1 MLTYHVYLKQ
11 RSILPLE
18 NTFKTKNMKKI
29 LLSMLCVL
37 SIGALDSIQAQNEK
51 KIEKEIQ
58 VEETDGN
65 TTITVTEKEG
75 GKVTTKVYS
84 GKEAEEFLET
94 EENGKAIF
102 ISEEGEGENIF
113 IMKMSGDEDQD
124 VEWITE
130 QEMKS
135 EFSKMDE
142 ELEELRSEMDK
153 LTKEE
158 IAEKLDEI
166 MEMRENSKEI
176 HIVKIQKE
184 MDDIAWTEG
193 ETKVEV
199 EEVDGV
205 MTITKTTGDSK
216 TVKEIKMDEGNN
228 QKQVY
233 VIKTSGDKDEAIHE
247 MKVKGASD
255 DLEVSVKPGGN
266 KSAFTINLNLRT
278 DETANVKVMD
288 STGKE
293 VYSRAVQ
300 GIEKHSLDV
309 KVKKPTSGSYV
320 IEVVQGNKKVKL
332 KTDLE

>member
-1 MLTYHVYLKQ
+1 
-11 RSILPLE
+11 
-18 NTFKTKNMKKI
+18 MKKI
-29 LLSMLCVL
+29 LLSMLCVF
-37 SIGALDSIQAQNEK
+37 SIGALDSIQAQNK
-51 KIEKEIQ
+51 KTVEKEIQ

-75 GKVTTKVYS
+75 DKVTTKVYT
-84 GKEAEEFLET
+84 GEEADNFLESR
-94 EENGKAIF
+94 EDGKAIF
-102 ISEEGEGENIF
+102 ISDEGEGENVI
-113 IMKMSGDEDQD
+113 IMKMSDDEDENM
-124 VEWITE
+124 EWISE
-130 QEMKS
+130 SDMKS
-135 EFSKMDE
+135 EFSKME
-142 ELEELRSEMDK
+142 KELQELRSEVDK
-153 LTKEE
+153 LSKEE

-166 MEMRENSKEI
+166 MEMQENSKEM

-193 ETKVEV
+193 ETEVEV

-205 MTITKTTGDSK
+205 MIITKTVGDTK

-233 VIKTSGDKDEAIHE
+233 VIKTSGDKDEMIHE

-255 DLEVSVKPGGN
+255 DLKVSVEPGVDKG
-266 KSAFTINLNLRT
+266 SFTINLDLKT

-288 STGKE
+288 SSGKE

-300 GIEKHSLDV
+300 GIEKHQLDV
-309 KVKKPTSGSYV
+309 KIKKPRSGSYV